1 MSQLKI
7 SGYYNPPKG
16 DYDAMHSFESRTKD
30 GFGGKMHTIVSKAL
44 KDFYQSYKL
53 NPTITSINILMDD
66 INWTVKWE
74 VLIDASTDGKA
85 YIGLTSR
92 GGAGPKNGPNGAV
105 SRARIQADIK
115 IKALPLEV
123 NPKTTS
129 KELFDFN
136 FQSKGTT
143 YIRQIFI
150 LYTNPS
156 SFPPQTSI
164 ITKSGGVVVNSET
177 NESIKGA
184 TIKND
189 NTSPPSNF
197 PLGDGGNTN
206 STPIITPQPTETSNI
221 EGDFTIGLL
230 PTNPP
235 QSIPNQTYTKPEPI
249 IISAPGY
256 ESLNI
261 IPYKGDGTPKENLGV
276 IQLQQKTTSVEDD
289 KITSSQLTES
299 QIELQ
304 SASKKDFKY
313 YSQKKLNDSI
323 INIKNKL
330 IPVIITLIAEIGV
343 VGVQKLI
350 EQGKIQITDIEDQ
363 ISCPTQPE
371 LIQIINRKNKLVK
384 QLNNSLKVIDSTIK
398 ALGVSGGVIESLNI
412 TFQVLKNLPIPSS
425 VPPGVGIPINVI
437 LGIQDNKDK
446 LDKLIKGLR
455 TMNIGTLTTLIL
467 LRQVLSQALQYL
479 NMLDKLVQHCYP
491 DADQEQISAELTALT
506 QQQTQQLSP
515 IVININGFE
524 MGVETEPTTNL
535 LKRRR
540 AIARNKGG
548 VVMLKGE
555 WSFSSIDQILID
567 ELVFYI
573 QQNNLK
579 AD

>member
-1 MSQLKI
+1 
-7 SGYYNPPKG
+7 
-16 DYDAMHSFESRTKD
+16 
-30 GFGGKMHTIVSKAL
+30 
-44 KDFYQSYKL
+44 
-53 NPTITSINILMDD
+53 MDD
-66 INWTVKWE
+66 TNWVVKWE
-74 VLIDASTDGKA
+74 VLIDVSTDGKA

-92 GGAGPKNGPNGAV
+92 GGAGPKNGPNGSI
-105 SRARIQADIK
+105 SRARIQADQK
-115 IKALPLEV
+115 IKALPSEV

-136 FQSKGTT
+136 FQSKGST

-150 LYTNPS
+150 LYTDPT
-156 SFPPQTSI
+156 SFPPQTPI
-164 ITKSGGVVVNSET
+164 VTKSGGVIVNGET

-184 TIKND
+184 TVKND
-189 NTSPPSNF
+189 NPSI
-197 PLGDGGNTN
+197 P
-206 STPIITPQPTETSNI
+206 ITPNPPPTSNT

-235 QSIPNQTYTKPEPI
+235 QTIPNQSNKKPQPI
-249 IISAPGY
+249 TISAPGY
-256 ESLNI
+256 ESLDI

-276 IQLQQKTTSVEDD
+276 IQLHPKSTTVEDD
-289 KITSSQLTES
+289 KISSSQLTES
-299 QIELQ
+299 QIESQ
-304 SASKKDFKY
+304 STSKKDFKY

-330 IPVIITLIAEIGV
+330 IPVIITLISEIGI

-350 EQGKIQITDIEDQ
+350 DQGKIQITDIEDQ
-363 ISCPTQPE
+363 IFCPPQPQ
-371 LIQIINRKNKLVK
+371 LLQIIDRKNKLVK
-384 QLNNSLKVIDSTIK
+384 QLNNSFKIIDSTIK
-398 ALGVSGGVIESLNI
+398 ALGISGGVIESLNI

-425 VPPGVGIPINVI
+425 VPPGVGIPVNII

-455 TMNIGTLTTLIL
+455 TINVGTLTTLLL
-467 LRQVLSQALQYL
+467 LRQVLSQSIQYL
-479 NMLDKLVQHCYP
+479 NILDKLIQHCYP
-491 DADQEQISAELTALT
+491 DANQEQISAELTLLT
-506 QQQTQQLSP
+506 QQETQQTSP
-515 IVININGFE
+515 IVTNINGFE
-524 MGVETEPTTNL
+524 MGVETEPTTNS

-579 AD
+579 AE